1 MADDSSS
8 LRPREGGAASEGSF
22 LTKLF
27 GRRGN
32 KKQRNGDTVRDTIE
46 TLIED
51 SGTGDGSSIDSDE
64 RRLIQNILEMREI
77 TAEDVMVPR
86 ADIVAVEERAQLEDL
101 VRQMSSLAHS
111 RIPVY
116 RETLDEVIG
125 IVHIKDVLRFW
136 GAKRSV
142 PMRRL
147 LRPVLFVSPSM
158 EALELLLEMRR
169 ARKHLALVVDEYGGI
184 DGLVT
189 IEDLVEQIVGEIEDE
204 HDVPDA
210 PKIVEQADGTLI
222 ADARATV
229 EEFEDLVGQPVL
241 SDEEREYNDT
251 LGGLVVMILGRV
263 PARGECVRHDSGIEF
278 EIADV
283 DPRRVKRLLVRHLP
297 PRDDDVRTC

>member
-8 LRPREGGAASEGSF
+8 LKPRDGGAAQDSS
-22 LTKLF
+22 LISRLF
-27 GRRGN
+27 GRGGQ
-32 KKQRNGDTVRDTIE
+32 KKSRNGDSVRDTIE

-51 SGTGDGSSIDSDE
+51 DKSEAVASIDSEE
-64 RRLIQNILEMREI
+64 RQFIQNILEMREI

-86 ADIVAVEERAQLEDL
+86 ADIVAVEEQAKLEDL
-101 VRQMSSLAHS
+101 VRQMSSKAHS

-116 RETLDEVIG
+116 RETLDDVIG

-158 EALELLLEMRR
+158 RALELLLEMRQ

-204 HDVPDA
+204 HDTPDTR
-210 PKIVEQADGTLI
+210 KISRQSDGTLV

-229 EEFEDLVGQPVL
+229 EDFEEEIGQVL
-241 SDEEREYNDT
+241 TEEEREYNDT

-263 PARGECVRHDSGIEF
+263 PARGECVRHESGVEF

-283 DPRRVKRLLVRHLP
+283 DPRRVKRLIIRNLP
-297 PRDDDVRTC
+297 HKAA

>member
-8 LRPREGGAASEGSF
+8 LKPREGGAASDSS
-22 LTKLF
+22 LLSRLF
-27 GRRGN
+27 GLKGS
-32 KKQRNGDTVRDTIE
+32 KKHRNGDTVRDTIE

-51 SGTGDGSSIDSDE
+51 EGAEGSSSIDADE

-86 ADIVAVEERAQLEDL
+86 ADIVAVEERAQLDDL
-101 VRQMSSLAHS
+101 VRQMSSRAHS

-116 RETLDEVIG
+116 RETLDDVIG

-204 HDVPDA
+204 HDIPDT
-210 PKIVEQADGTLI
+210 PKIIEQSDGSLT

-229 EEFEDLVGQPVL
+229 EDFEELVGEIL
-241 SDEEREYNDT
+241 SEEEREENDT
-251 LGGLVVMILGRV
+251 LAGLVVMILGRV
-263 PARGECVRHDSGIEF
+263 PARGECVKHDSGIEF
-278 EIADV
+278 EVADV
-283 DPRRVKRLLVRHLP
+283 DPRRVKRLIIRNLP
-297 PRDDDVRTC
+297 AKHGADDAGS